1 MEHNQ
6 TDLVWSNE
14 KRKVSDLVGMEINS
28 RVREL
33 SKKQKYQL
41 EQSFKKF
48 NYVEVIAINKDN
60 TILAGHQRAMMLKL
74 LGRENE
80 EIDVRVPNRLLNV
93 DEAKEYSLRS
103 NKNTADWDY
112 EALVKEFEAKYLVD
126 IGFKQEDLKKASG
139 DDGFLENDERVVD
152 LEPEPFEHWD
162 YLVVVAD
169 NQHDWLFLEQFFN
182 IRKVRVG
189 TGVKKIGKGRVIKA
203 SEAIRKI
210 NESSG
215 V

>member
-6 TDLVWSNE
+6 TDLVWQNE
-14 KRKVSDLVGMEINS
+14 KRKVSELVGMEINS

-112 EALVKEFEAKYLVD
+112 EALVKEFEAKYLVSRL
-126 IGFKQEDLKKASG
+126 G
-139 DDGFLENDERVVD
+139 
-152 LEPEPFEHWD
+152 
-162 YLVVVAD
+162 
-169 NQHDWLFLEQFFN
+169 WLCL
-182 IRKVRVG
+182 
-189 TGVKKIGKGRVIKA
+189 
-203 SEAIRKI
+203 S
-210 NESSG
+210 
-215 V
+215 